1 MGKELYD
8 SHEEAAGIY
17 REASSELGWDVA
29 GLCFEGSPEQ
39 LNRTEYAQPALYV
52 NSAAAMAVLSRHGF
66 RADVVCGHSLGE
78 YSALAA
84 AGAVSFGQGL
94 RLVAERGNAMSGA
107 AAAKP
112 GSMAAIIGLEDDE
125 VEALCAES
133 GEVWPVNYN
142 SPGQL
147 VVSGGAEAV
156 EAVMNKA
163 EAAGARKTVLLPVT
177 GAFHSPFMRDA
188 ADRLKE
194 ILAEELQM
202 VSPVRW
208 RQAVEKLVANGVD
221 RFVEVGSG
229 KVLCGLIR
237 RIDREVTAT
246 NVSDTASLDKAM
258 AVI

>member
-1 MGKELYD
+1 MSK
-8 SHEEAAGIY
+8 
-17 REASSELGWDVA
+17 
-29 GLCFEGSPEQ
+29 
-39 LNRTEYAQPALYV
+39 
-52 NSAAAMAVLSRHGF
+52 AAAVR
-66 RADVVCGHSLGE
+66 
-78 YSALAA
+78 
-84 AGAVSFGQGL
+84 
-94 RLVAERGNAMSGA
+94 
-107 AAAKP
+107 P

-125 VEALCAES
+125 VEAFCAES

-147 VVSGGAEAV
+147 VVSGGSEAV

-194 ILAEELQM
+194 MLADTVFQEPQPPFLSSVSCQYEAADGLGDLMELQV

-208 RQAVEKLVANGVD
+208 RQSVEKLIADGVD
-221 RFVEVGSG
+221 RFIEVGSG
-229 KVLCGLIR
+229 KVLSGLIR
-237 RIDREVTAT
+237 RIDREVTAA

-258 AVI
+258 ALI